1 MDFAAFPPEV
11 NSGLMYTGS
20 GAGPLMAAATA
31 WSNLAAEL
39 SSTAT
44 QYESVIT
51 ALTTEQWTGAGSAA
65 AAAAAQPYVS
75 WLTTTATAAE
85 QAAMQATASA
95 AAYEAAFTATVPPPV
110 IAANRATLAALV
122 ATNFL
127 GINTPAIM
135 ATEAHYAEMWVQ
147 DAVAMYTYQ
156 AASAVAAAL
165 QPLTPASQT
174 TNPAGPGLQAAA
186 VGAAAASSPAQGLGD
201 IVSGLQSELT
211 NITLGTSSI
220 GTGLWNMLP
229 ANVQEMLTALDG
241 FLGTPLIFNGVQQIG
256 VTAAWFV
263 FAAIPNAILGSHTAA
278 GLYGSAEAAAGAV
291 EGGAIAAEGAA
302 AGLASEVV
310 PAGAAASL
318 GEASLV
324 GSLSVPASWTSAA
337 PAAADVGTAL
347 AGSGWTVP
355 EEAGAV
361 SGMAGMPGMAAA
373 AKGAGAYAGPRYGFK
388 PVVMPKQVVV

>member
-1 MDFAAFPPEV
+1 MEFAAFPPEV
-11 NSGLMYTGS
+11 NSGLMYSGS

-174 TNPAGPGLQAAA
+174 TNPAGAGLQAAA

-211 NITLGTSSI
+211 NIALGTSSI

-229 ANVQEMLTALDG
+229 TSVQDMLTALDG
-241 FLGTPLIFNGVQQIG
+241 FLGTPLIFNGIQQVG
-256 VTAAWFV
+256 VTASWFV
-263 FAAIPNAILGSHTAA
+263 FCGIPNSILGAHVAD
-278 GLYGSAEAAAGAV
+278 GLYGAGAAEAAV
-291 EGGAIAAEGAA
+291 EGAAIAEGAA
-302 AGLASEVV
+302 AGLAGEVAPV
-310 PAGAAASL
+310 GAAASL

-337 PAAADVGTAL
+337 PAAANVGTAL

-361 SGMAGMPGMAAA
+361 TGMAGMPGMAAA

>member
-11 NSGLMYTGS
+11 NSGLMYSGS

-75 WLTTTATAAE
+75 WLTATSTAAE

-156 AASAVAAAL
+156 AASAVAAVL
-165 QPLTPASQT
+165 EPLAPASQT

-211 NITLGTSSI
+211 NIALGTSSI

-229 ANVQEMLTALDG
+229 ANVQELLSALDG
-241 FLGTPLIFNGVQQIG
+241 FLGTPFIFNAIQQVG
-256 VTAAWFV
+256 VTASWFV
-263 FAAIPNAILGSHTAA
+263 FAAIPNSILGAHTAA
-278 GLYGSAEAAAGAV
+278 GLYGGAEAAEAAGAAV
-291 EGGAIAAEGAA
+291 AEGAA
-302 AGLASEVV
+302 AGLASEVAPV
-310 PAGAAASL
+310 GAAASL

-324 GSLSVPASWTSAA
+324 GSLSVPASWSAAA
-337 PAAADVGTAL
+337 PAASNVGTAL

-361 SGMAGMPGMAAA
+361 GGMAGMPGMAAA
-373 AKGAGAYAGPRYGFK
+373 AKGAGSYAGPRYGFK
-388 PVVMPKQVVV
+388 PIVMPKQVVV